1 MRELDTEVSDL
12 PYVIRPKPLRGTMA
26 AIFAGVAVLFCGIPA
41 AAQASACTATPT
53 KKAFAAFGDNADYS
67 LAPNGSFEAGSGG
80 WSLTNSSLQ
89 TGNESYKVGGSA
101 DSKSLAVKAT
111 GKAVSPQ
118 FCVGIEHPTFRLF
131 ARRTS
136 GTWGVLYAK
145 IRWQQNGVTNETVV
159 GSYSAGDTAWHPT
172 QSFNLA
178 PVLGIWNGD
187 QSVQVQLVFDAE
199 TGGGNW
205 AIDDVYV
212 DPYSRG

>member
-1 MRELDTEVSDL
+1 L

-26 AIFAGVAVLFCGIPA
+26 AIFAGVALLLFGIPA
-41 AAQASACTATPT
+41 AAQASPCSATATT
-53 KKAFAAFGDNADYS
+53 KAFAAFGDNADYT
-67 LAPNGSFEAGSGG
+67 LAPGGSFETGSAA
-80 WSLTNSSLQ
+80 WSLTNSWVQS
-89 TGNESYKVGGSA
+89 GNESFKVHGAA

-111 GKAVSPQ
+111 GKAASPE
-118 FCVGIEHPTFRLF
+118 FCVSIEHPTFRLF

-145 IRWQQNGVTNETVV
+145 VRWKQNGVTNETVV
-159 GSYSAGDTAWHPT
+159 GSYSAGDSVWHPT

-187 QSVQVQLVFDAE
+187 QSFQVQLVFAAE

>member
-1 MRELDTEVSDL
+1 L

-26 AIFAGVAVLFCGIPA
+26 AMFAGVALLLFGIPA
-41 AAQASACTATPT
+41 AAQASTCKATT
-53 KKAFAAFGDNADYS
+53 TTKAFAAFGDKADYS
-67 LAPNGSFEAGSGG
+67 LAPGGNFEAGSAG
-80 WSLTNSSLQ
+80 WSLTNSWVQS
-89 TGNESYKVGGSA
+89 GNESYKVGGAA
-101 DSKSLAVKAT
+101 DAKSLAVNAT
-111 GKAVSPQ
+111 GKAASPE

-136 GTWGVLYAK
+136 GSWGVLNVK
-145 IRWQQNGVTNETVV
+145 VRWKQNGVTNETVV
-159 GSYSAGDTAWHPT
+159 GSYSAGDTSWHPT

-187 QSVQVQLVFDAE
+187 QSFQVQLVFDPE
-199 TGGGNW
+199 DSGGSW